1 MIGLT
6 VNYDHDQSLKKL
18 CAAIYDRGWRRH
30 EDEEER
36 REKERGREREKKSAE
51 NLNRP
56 AEGRY
61 VPLHLSS
68 RPVPVLRSYMRSSYS
83 RVACTCWCSCA
94 RAYVRSHMSTAL
106 VRSRPSRLV
115 QAEGCFSVRGLNV
128 LLLNHNARGRVLSR
142 WNLARG
148 EATRK
153 RKAEGRREGGRVMGE
168 GENSWNYYYS
178 TT

>member
-83 RVACTCWCSCA
+83 RVACTCWCA
-94 RAYVRSHMSTAL
+94 RVRAKSH
-106 VRSRPSRLV
+106 VDRSRTKQTKQTRASR
-115 QAEGCFSVRGLNV
+115 GMFFSSGPKCFI
-128 LLLNHNARGRVLSR
+128 
-142 WNLARG
+142 
-148 EATRK
+148 T
-153 RKAEGRREGGRVMGE
+153 
-168 GENSWNYYYS
+168 
-178 TT
+178 